1 MALIGTVSGSNGTSS
16 TAITGTLVIANTT
29 TNFPG
34 IPIDAALFVSGTIG
48 GDSKSVFGGDVVIS
62 GTLSPAD
69 LVMTGTAVIEANSS
83 AAGLRVTQIGSG
95 EAIRVEDSANPDA
108 SPFVVTALGR
118 VGIGTGSPTA
128 ALAVTG
134 AVETIPTFV
143 ARASDSAVDTF
154 VVTSSAAAGFTA
166 GMVRIDQGNLTNKY
180 AMSITNI
187 GAGASGIYMATSA
200 GAGALEIRNFNATPL
215 IKTSNKNLAFETDN
229 VALDSSGVSFSFT
242 ETQKQTI
249 QNTKTF
255 LIRGNTTGF
264 KSGSY
269 FEIQKSGS
277 IAIFEVQGD
286 PSGSIVY
293 MSGSA
298 LITGSL
304 TTRGDVSITSAT
316 SKLNFGPSSSL
327 QILHNDVNGSI
338 SNSKGLISISN
349 NTVNSRVDIVSSG
362 SLASSMFRVRR
373 LTGPVGS
380 QTQTDLLEVRND
392 GTILIGSA
400 STTAVG
406 LGSTTISNDL
416 FLSTGIVSVSTDSTP
431 IQLVSSGN
439 VTIKLDANNNAPGHY
454 FAVVNNNGIN
464 QFTSKEDG
472 DAEISGSLVVSGSS
486 LSTMTTTTFNLLN
499 TTLTGTLN
507 IGGATQ
513 RMNFGGVASTGSFA
527 GELLSDG
534 NFSVGLVSE
543 RLFNTSSAGGTMNF
557 SVGPRTIFYVNNPT
571 SDITASFTGVPTTDL
586 RVITPTVILSQSG
599 TPRNIAEVRI
609 ENVVQPIKWAGGSSP
624 TVTANRQEVFGF
636 SLIRSGSIWTVLG
649 QMTSYG

>member
-1 MALIGTVSGSNGTSS
+1 MALVGTISGSNGTSN

-29 TNFPG
+29 ENFPS
-34 IPIDAALFVSGTIG
+34 ITSDVVLFVSGAIG
-48 GDSKSVFGGDVVIS
+48 GDSKAVFGGDVVVS
-62 GTLSPAD
+62 GTLRPTS

-83 AAGLRVTQIGSG
+83 AAGLRITQVGAG
-95 EAIRVEDSANPDA
+95 EAIRVEDSTNPDA
-108 SPFVVTALGR
+108 SPFVVTAAGR
-118 VGIGTGSPTA
+118 VGIGTSVPTS
-128 ALAVTG
+128 ALIVTG
-134 AVETIPTFV
+134 TDVTIPTFV

-154 VVTSSAAAGFTA
+154 AVTSSAAAGFTA

-264 KSGSY
+264 KTGSY

-304 TTRGDVSITSAT
+304 TTRGDVNLVTST
-316 SKLNFGPSSSL
+316 SRLNIGPSANY
-327 QILHNDVNGSI
+327 QILHNNVNAAITNATGHI
-338 SNSKGLISISN
+338 LTSN
-349 NTVNSRVDIVSSG
+349 NALNQRIEFSTTG
-362 SLASSMFRVRR
+362 STNAGMVRVRR
-373 LTGPVGS
+373 ITGPTASPVL
-380 QTQTDLLEVRND
+380 TDLFEVRND

-400 STTAVG
+400 STGPTG

-416 FLSTGIVSVSTDSTP
+416 FLSTGRIAVNTDTTP
-431 IQLVSSGN
+431 IELVSSGN
-439 VTIKLDANNNAPGHY
+439 VTIKLDANNNAPGHF
-454 FAVVNNNGIN
+454 FAVQDFNNIS
-464 QFTSKEDG
+464 QFKVGEAG
-472 DAEISGSLVVSGSS
+472 QVEIEKDLAV
-486 LSTMTTTTFNLLN
+486 
-499 TTLTGTLN
+499 TGT
-507 IGGATQ
+507 
-513 RMNFGGVASTGSFA
+513 V
-527 GELLSDG
+527 EL
-534 NFSVGLVSE
+534 GLTSE
-543 RLFNTSSAGGTMNF
+543 RLFNSSSGGGVMNF
-557 SVGPRTIFYVNNPT
+557 ALNSQTIFYVNNPT
-571 SDITASFTGVPTTDL
+571 SDITANFTGVPTL
-586 RVITPTVILSQSG
+586 NNRVLTPTVILSQSA
-599 TPRNIAEVRI
+599 TPRNVTA
-609 ENVVQPIKWAGGSSP
+609 VQVDGSPITPIKWAGGSSP
-624 TVTANRQEVFGF
+624 AVTANRQEVFGF